1 MHEMVDF
8 FLHLKYINNDN
19 FYLSDKMNLKGPTT
33 MFSLIALSIILV
45 SGFAFQ
51 EGAFAQ
57 LEKQGMSVTVTA
69 NEGSSKIMLSGE
81 TSKVTTIAIIV
92 IGPMFG
98 NLIHTDQV
106 TPDANGNFMVE
117 INVGGNQ
124 WKHDG
129 IYTISAQHGENT
141 LYTIRLPV
149 EIIGGKTL
157 ATNVSEDFLE
167 NIVYTGNLV
176 LEKEGLNFEVDAP
189 LGGTWIGVSGHT
201 ERTNMDVTII
211 VTEPMFGNIIHTDQ
225 VSPDANGNFEA
236 DINVGG
242 SQWKQN
248 GDYEITASQGGS
260 LFTHSV
266 MVDIQDGAVI
276 PEFGAIAALILAVAI
291 ISIIVVSSK
300 TRLSLIPRY

>member
-19 FYLSDKMNLKGPTT
+19 FYLSDKMKLKGSTM

-45 SGFAFQ
+45 SGFVFQ
-51 EGAFAQ
+51 EGVFAQ
-57 LEKQGMSVTVTA
+57 LEKQGMSVTITA
-69 NEGSSKIMLSGE
+69 NEGSSKIILSGE
-81 TSKVTTIAIIV
+81 TSKVTPIAIIV
-92 IGPMFG
+92 TGPMFG
-98 NLIHTDQV
+98 NIIHTDQV
-106 TPDANGNFMVE
+106 SPDANGKFMVE

-129 IYTISAQHGENT
+129 KYTISAQHGENT

-167 NIVYTGNLV
+167 SIVFTGNIV
-176 LEKEGLNFEVDAP
+176 LEKEGLNIEVDAP

-260 LFTHSV
+260 LFTDSV
-266 MVDIQDGAVI
+266 EVDIVDGAVI

-291 ISIIVVSSK
+291 ISIIVVSTK
-300 TRLSLIPRY
+300 TRLSLTARY

>member
-19 FYLSDKMNLKGPTT
+19 FYLSDKMKLKGSTL

-45 SGFAFQ
+45 SGFVFQ
-51 EGAFAQ
+51 EGVFAQ
-57 LEKQGMSVTVTA
+57 MEKQGMAVTVTA
-69 NEGSSKIMLSGE
+69 NEGSSKISVSGE
-81 TSKVTTIAIIV
+81 TSKVTAVAIK
-92 IGPMFG
+92 
-98 NLIHTDQV
+98 V
-106 TPDANGNFMVE
+106 TAPNGNFIALAQVSPDPNGKFSAE
-117 INVGGNQ
+117 FNVGGLL
-124 WKHDG
+124 WKFDG
-129 IYTISAQHGENT
+129 IYTITTQHGENT
-141 LYTIRLPV
+141 LYTIALPV
-149 EIIGGKTL
+149 KVVGGKTL

-167 NIVYTGNLV
+167 NIVFSGSTV
-176 LEKEGLNFEVDAP
+176 SQDAGLTIEVDAP

-201 ERTNMDVTII
+201 ERANMDVTII

-248 GDYEITASQGGS
+248 GFYTISASQGGS
-260 LFTHSV
+260 LFTDSV
-266 MVDIQDGAVI
+266 EVDIVDGAVI

-291 ISIIVVSSK
+291 ISIIVVSAK
-300 TRLSLIPRY
+300 TRLSLMPRY

>member
-19 FYLSDKMNLKGPTT
+19 FYLSDKMKFKAPTT
-33 MFSLIALSIILV
+33 VFYLIALSVILV

-69 NEGSSKIMLSGE
+69 NEGSSKIIVSGE
-81 TSKVTTIAIIV
+81 TSKVTPVAIKV
-92 IGPMFG
+92 TAPNG
-98 NLIHTDQV
+98 NFIDLAQV
-106 TPDANGNFMVE
+106 SPDANGKFSTE
-117 INVGGNQ
+117 FNVGGLL
-124 WKHDG
+124 WKFDG
-129 IYTISAQHGENT
+129 IYTITTQHGENT

-167 NIVYTGNLV
+167 NIVFSGSTV
-176 LEKEGLNFEVDAP
+176 SQDAGLIIEVDAP

-236 DINVGG
+236 GINVGG

-248 GDYEITASQGGS
+248 GFYTISASQGGS
-260 LFTHSV
+260 LFTDSV
-266 MVDIQDGAVI
+266 EVDIVDGAVI

-291 ISIIVVSSK
+291 ISIIVVSTK

>member
-19 FYLSDKMNLKGPTT
+19 FYLSDKMKFKAPTT
-33 MFSLIALSIILV
+33 VFSLIALSVILV

-69 NEGSSKIMLSGE
+69 NEGSSKIIVSGE
-81 TSKVTTIAIIV
+81 TSKVTPVAIKV
-92 IGPMFG
+92 TAPNG
-98 NLIHTDQV
+98 NFIDLAQV
-106 TPDANGNFMVE
+106 SPDANGKFSTE
-117 INVGGNQ
+117 FNVGGLL
-124 WKHDG
+124 WKFDG
-129 IYTISAQHGENT
+129 IYTITTQHGENT

-167 NIVYTGNLV
+167 NIVFSGSTV
-176 LEKEGLNFEVDAP
+176 SQDAGLIIEVDAP

-236 DINVGG
+236 GINVGG

-248 GDYEITASQGGS
+248 GFYTISASQGGS
-260 LFTHSV
+260 LFTDSIE
-266 MVDIQDGAVI
+266 VDIVDGAVI

-291 ISIIVVSSK
+291 ISIIVVSTK

>member
-1 MHEMVDF
+1 MVDF

-19 FYLSDKMNLKGPTT
+19 FYLSDKMKFKAPTT
-33 MFSLIALSIILV
+33 VFSLIALSVILV

-69 NEGSSKIMLSGE
+69 NEGSSKIIVSGE
-81 TSKVTTIAIIV
+81 TSKVTPVAIKV
-92 IGPMFG
+92 TAPNG
-98 NLIHTDQV
+98 NFIDLAQV
-106 TPDANGNFMVE
+106 SPDANGKFSTE
-117 INVGGNQ
+117 FNVGGLL
-124 WKHDG
+124 WKFDG
-129 IYTISAQHGENT
+129 IYTITTQHGENT

-167 NIVYTGNLV
+167 NIVFSGSTV
-176 LEKEGLNFEVDAP
+176 SQDAGLIIEVDAP

-236 DINVGG
+236 GINVGG

-248 GDYEITASQGGS
+248 GFYTISASQGGS
-260 LFTHSV
+260 LFTDSV
-266 MVDIQDGAVI
+266 EVDIVDGAVI

-291 ISIIVVSSK
+291 ISIIVVSTK